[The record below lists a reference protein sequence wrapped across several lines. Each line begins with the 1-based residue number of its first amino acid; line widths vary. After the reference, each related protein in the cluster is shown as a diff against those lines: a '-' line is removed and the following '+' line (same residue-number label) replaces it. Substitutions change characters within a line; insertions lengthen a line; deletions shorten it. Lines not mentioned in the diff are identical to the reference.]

1 MERQTVQEPLKILP
15 DSIPLTLAN
24 NYLKQYFP
32 TLKTSQMRTSTVY
45 KPMRFFFLPLLL
57 IIASQAFAAEPVL
70 KFTLTKADGTP
81 AVYEFLVPSDDIDQ
95 TVTLSRDEAVQRQ
108 HNAGV
113 AALSW
118 AKQFYGAHEIYLR
131 SVELQEG
138 PSPYYL
144 AKFDGELA
152 GSRQVFFA
160 IVLPSGSVLQP
171 VEATQAISR

>member
-1 MERQTVQEPLKILP
+1 
-15 DSIPLTLAN
+15 
-24 NYLKQYFP
+24 
-32 TLKTSQMRTSTVY
+32 MRL
-45 KPMRFFFLPLLL
+45 FFLSLLL
-57 IIASQAFAAEPVL
+57 VAGFRLSAAEPVL

-81 AVYEFLVPSDDIDQ
+81 AAYEFLVPSDDAPQ
-95 TVTLSRDEAVQRQ
+95 TVTLSHEEAVQRQ

-152 GSRQVFFA
+152 GARQVFFA
-160 IVLPSGSVLQP
+160 VVLPSGSVLQP
-171 VEATQAISR
+171 VETSQTISK

>member
-1 MERQTVQEPLKILP
+1 
-15 DSIPLTLAN
+15 
-24 NYLKQYFP
+24 
-32 TLKTSQMRTSTVY
+32 MRLFVLS
-45 KPMRFFFLPLLL
+45 LLL
-57 IIASQAFAAEPVL
+57 IAGFRLSAAEPVL

-81 AVYEFLVPSDDIDQ
+81 AVYEFLVPSDDTDQ

-152 GSRQVFFA
+152 GARQVFFA
-160 IVLPSGSVLQP
+160 VVLPSGSVLQP
-171 VEATQAISR
+171 VETTQVISK

>member
-1 MERQTVQEPLKILP
+1 
-15 DSIPLTLAN
+15 
-24 NYLKQYFP
+24 
-32 TLKTSQMRTSTVY
+32 MRLLLLS
-45 KPMRFFFLPLLL
+45 LLL
-57 IIASQAFAAEPVL
+57 IAGFRVSAAEPVL

-81 AVYEFLVPSDDIDQ
+81 TAYEFLVPSDETNQ
-95 TVTLSRDEAVQRQ
+95 TVTLTHDEAVQRQ

-138 PSPYYL
+138 PVSYYL

-152 GSRQVFFA
+152 GARQVFFA
-160 IVLPSGSVLQP
+160 VVLPSGSVLQP
-171 VEATQAISR
+171 VEESQAVSK